1 MTRAWYMIGILLA
14 YSTFSAIAWYFDVGH
29 ESVEKLPNLNGKTM
43 ESVIADLGPP
53 SMADDF
59 KLDQPLP
66 EFRIEI
72 YNTYP
77 PDDPAPPSVEIR
89 ERRWQRARYTIAV
102 WFHRECK
109 RWVAFNTCR
118 WKSGVVF

>member
-1 MTRAWYMIGILLA
+1 MTRAWYLIGILLA
-14 YSTFSAIAWYFDVGH
+14 FFIFSAIAWYFDVGH
-29 ESVEKLPNLNGKTM
+29 ESVEKLPNLHGQTM
-43 ESVIADLGPP
+43 EAVIADLGPP

-59 KLDQPLP
+59 MLDQPLP

-77 PDDPAPPSVEIR
+77 PDDPTTPSVEIR
-89 ERRWQRARYTIAV
+89 ERRWNRSRYSIAV

-109 RWVAFNTCR
+109 RWVVFNTCR

>member
-1 MTRAWYMIGILLA
+1 MPGKRGVAVTRAWYMIGILLA
-14 YSTFSAIAWYFDVGH
+14 FAIFSATAWFFDVGH
-29 ESVEKLPNLNGKTM
+29 ESVEKLPNLNGQTM
-43 ESVIADLGPP
+43 EAVIADLGPP
-53 SMADDF
+53 SMTDDF

-66 EFRIEI
+66 
-72 YNTYP
+72 
-77 PDDPAPPSVEIR
+77 EIR